1 MAMQHH
7 KWVQGSSLRTTFVL
21 VALALGAWG
30 CTGSSAPPAPTPEAV
45 ATAAKPSEPV
55 MGKLD
60 EKNFS
65 LEMKAAGPY
74 KAGQPGNVEVVLEPK
89 GEFHCNKEYPYKI
102 KLGTAPAG
110 IAYPQAIVKTDAI
123 TVTPEKAVMKVP
135 FSPEKPGDAK
145 VSGNFFFS
153 VCTSQQCVIENRE
166 LAVMVKVE

>member
-1 MAMQHH
+1 MAMLHRKSILRSSLH
-7 KWVQGSSLRTTFVL
+7 TTLVITALAWGVGGCKGSST
-21 VALALGAWG
+21 
-30 CTGSSAPPAPTPEAV
+30 PPAPAPESP
-45 ATAAKPSEPV
+45 AADGKPAEPA

-65 LEMKAAGPY
+65 LEMKATGPY

-110 IAYPQAIVKTDAI
+110 ITYPQAIVKTEAI

-135 FSPEKPGDAK
+135 FTPEKPGEAK
-145 VSGNFFFS
+145 LSGNFFFS

-166 LAVMVKVE
+166 LAVMVKVD